1 MDWKTCTHLDF
12 ILANL
17 KKNSCGF
24 VQHIIRNT
32 ACLSLDPCLSF
43 LSSSPSC
50 TSPHTFPP
58 LHLPSPP
65 STSSPFIVFHSLL
78 VLPLALLPALL
89 LEALLGA
96 PVLTHAA
103 ARDDEDQSQHQ
114 PEPCRQPT
122 VNTVTA
128 YLNRHYCIQTQNLC
142 ELQ

>member
-1 MDWKTCTHLDF
+1 M
-12 ILANL
+12 
-17 KKNSCGF
+17 CGK
-24 VQHIIRNT
+24 QHGRQLLTEIKGEVRVVVS
-32 ACLSLDPCLSF
+32 LSVGDEVDL
-43 LSSSPSC
+43 
-50 TSPHTFPP
+50 
-58 LHLPSPP
+58 
-65 STSSPFIVFHSLL
+65 I
-78 VLPLALLPALL
+78 LPALL